1 MTGLSIRNLDSGYT
15 DKAVVKDL
23 SLEVGPHETLIVMGP
38 SGSGKTTLLLTI
50 LGVLTPTGG
59 EMELDGES
67 LTARPIEERNIGY
80 LPQDYGLF
88 PHLTVAE
95 NITYGLRVR
104 GIPRDERQE
113 AAGGMLSM
121 VELAG
126 LGQRKIRE
134 LSGGQRQ
141 RVGLA
146 RALAIKPSLILLDEP
161 LSNID
166 QVTKAEVAA
175 RMKELFQK
183 LEIPV
188 VLVTHSREDAR
199 FLGGRLAIMI
209 DGRIEQLDT
218 VENIIKAP
226 RTPYIRRLLM
236 PFDET
241 A

>member
-15 DKAVVKDL
+15 DKPVVKDL

-226 RTPYIRRLLM
+226 KTFYIKRLLM
-236 PFDET
+236 PFDESD
-241 A
+241 